1 MPFVSKE
8 HRENP
13 DMMIPGDRC
22 YIEYRAIMARW
33 RANPRWTTVDELAER
48 LYPNPFKRAFFLAFL
63 VFFSTQ
69 VLDYER
75 LQKEKNGDVL

>member
-1 MPFVSKE
+1 MPFVNAE

-13 DMMIPGDRC
+13 DMQIPGDRC
-22 YIEYRAIMARW
+22 FLEYRAIMARW

-63 VFFSTQ
+63 VHFATH
-69 VLDYER
+69 VLNYEEIKKR
-75 LQKEKNGDVL
+75 ENGDIQ